1 MKSQISPLQLRFF
14 GFDNIQVESNDDYDS
29 EAKVDAPLLPDVDI
43 HVEEGD
49 SDDLW
54 YVTIAVRVNV
64 DCDLGRPWET
74 VPYALR
80 IVVVSAFQITDEVEE
95 KKRFWLTHMNAPAI
109 LYGLARAEIA
119 RLTAMN
125 RFGRFILPSIDL
137 IAMAQTLI
145 ESQEAEGEDE
155 AEED

>member
-1 MKSQISPLQLRFF
+1 MKSNLSPLQLRFF
-14 GFDNIQVESNDDYDS
+14 GFDNVQVESNDDYDP
-29 EAKVDAPLLPDVDI
+29 EAAVEAPLLPDVDI

-49 SDDLW
+49 GDELW
-54 YVTIAVRVNV
+54 YVTIAVRVTP
-64 DCDLGRPWET
+64 DCDLGRSWEA
-74 VPYALR
+74 VPYSLH
-80 IVVVSAFQITDEVEE
+80 IVVVSTFQITAEVEE

-137 IAMAQTLI
+137 IAMAQALI
-145 ESQEAEGEDE
+145 ESQETEGEDE
-155 AEED
+155 AEEG